1 MRRRTTAGMVCL
13 AGLTV
18 GLVAGCHKGPAAPPP
33 SAPAAIPV
41 GRPVQRVV
49 TDHVEYT
56 GRTDAVQSV
65 GVRARVTGYL
75 LEVPFK
81 EGAEVK
87 KGDRLFEI
95 DPRPY
100 QAVVD
105 QATAQIAVSEA
116 LLKIGR
122 ASCRERVEKPGVVV
136 EMNAAD

>member
-95 DPRPY
+95 DPPPVPGRGRPGHGPDRG
-100 QAVVD
+100 V
-105 QATAQIAVSEA
+105 
-116 LLKIGR
+116 R
-122 ASCRERVEKPGVVV
+122 RVPGG
-136 EMNAAD
+136 DSDHGGGCP